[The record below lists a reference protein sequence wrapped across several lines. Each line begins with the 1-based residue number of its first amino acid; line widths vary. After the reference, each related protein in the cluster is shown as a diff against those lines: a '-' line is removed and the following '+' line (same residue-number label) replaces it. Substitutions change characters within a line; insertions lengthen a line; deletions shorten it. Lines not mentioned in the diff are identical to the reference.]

1 MSDRQRTIAQP
12 VSYSGIGLHTG
23 NQCHMSFVPDQA
35 NSGIRFVRVDLEDH
49 PEIVVDPDHVIGVE
63 RGTSIGIDG
72 CKVHTIEHV
81 LAALA
86 VAGIDNLRIEL
97 DSSEPP
103 VGDGSSLPFW
113 DALKQA
119 GIVELEAPRRRYRVE
134 EAIFYQDGDVEITL
148 LPSDRLQVS
157 LSIDFDHPLV
167 GHQFE
172 SFEITPDVFEKEIAP
187 ARTFGFLHEI
197 EKLKSAG
204 LIRGGN
210 LRNAI
215 VIGDDKILND
225 DHLRFPD
232 EMVRH
237 KILDLL
243 GDLKLLN
250 VDIVAHIVARRS
262 GHRTH
267 LALVQL
273 LKRRME
279 KNNGRGGSSGRE
291 RRVESGR
298 ETTSDGHGSHRLAT
312 APERTPLLDI
322 GQIMSVLPHRYPFLL
337 VDRIIEIEEGKRVVG
352 YKNVTISEAFFQG
365 HFPDHPVMPGVL
377 IVEAM
382 GQVGGVL
389 LMSLVDEPAS
399 KVVYFTGLDHVR
411 FRQPVRPGDQ
421 LVCELELV
429 RRRGTH
435 CKMKGVARVD
445 GAVVAEAELM
455 ASLVPR

>member
-1 MSDRQRTIAQP
+1 MTSATIGERQRTIARP
-12 VSYSGIGLHTG
+12 ATTSGIGLHTG
-23 NQCHMSFVPDQA
+23 NHCHMTFMPAEADT
-35 NSGIRFVRVDLEDH
+35 GIRFIRVDLEGR
-49 PEIVVDPDHVIGVE
+49 PEIAIDPDHVIGVE
-63 RGTSIGIDG
+63 RGTSIGVDG

-86 VAGIDNLRIEL
+86 VAGVDNLRIEL
-97 DSSEPP
+97 DASEPP

-113 DALKQA
+113 NALKDA
-119 GIVELEAPRRRYRVE
+119 GIVELPVPRRRYRVE
-134 EAIFYQDGDVEITL
+134 EPIFYADGDVEITL

-157 LSIDFDHPLV
+157 FSIDFDHPLV

-172 SFEITPDVFEKEIAP
+172 SFEITPDVFESEIAP
-187 ARTFGFLHEI
+187 ARTFGFQHEV
-197 EKLKSAG
+197 EKLKAAG

-210 LRNAI
+210 LHNAI

-225 DHLRFPD
+225 EQLRFPD

-237 KILDLL
+237 KILDLI

-279 KNNGRGGSSGRE
+279 SGPRRRSDKITGAPTNGSPVAIAGRKTVFDA
-291 RRVESGR
+291 RQI
-298 ETTSDGHGSHRLAT
+298 LA
-312 APERTPLLDI
+312 I
-322 GQIMSVLPHRYPFLL
+322 LPHRFPFLM
-337 VDRIIEIEEGKRVVG
+337 VDRILELEEGKRAVG
-352 YKNVTISEAFFQG
+352 IKNVTISEPFFQG

-377 IVEAM
+377 IVETM

-389 LMSLVDEPAS
+389 LLSLIEDPAS
-399 KVVYFTGLDHVR
+399 VVVYFTSLDNVR

-421 LVCELELV
+421 LVCEVELV

-435 CKMKGVARVD
+435 FKMRGLARVGD
-445 GAVVAEAELM
+445 NIVAEAEVM
-455 ASLVPR
+455 ASVMSR

>member
-1 MSDRQRTIAQP
+1 MSDIAQNGSDRQRTIARP
-12 VSYSGIGLHTG
+12 VTTSGIGLHTG
-23 NQCHMSFVPDQA
+23 NECTMTFVPAEEDT
-35 NSGIRFVRVDLEDH
+35 GIRFVRVDLEGK
-49 PEIVVDPDHVIGVE
+49 PEIVIDPDHVIGVE
-63 RGTSIGIDG
+63 RGTSIGGDG

-97 DSSEPP
+97 DASEPP

-113 DALKQA
+113 SALKDA
-119 GIVELEAPRRRYRVE
+119 GIVELGATRRRYRVE
-134 EAIFYQDGDVEITL
+134 EPIYYADGDVEIAL

-157 LSIDFDHPLV
+157 FSIDFDHPLV

-172 SFEITPDVFEKEIAP
+172 SFEITPEVFESEIAP

-210 LRNAI
+210 LKNAI
-215 VIGDDKILND
+215 VIGEDKILND
-225 DHLRFPD
+225 EHLRFPD

-237 KILDLL
+237 KVLDLL

-279 KNNGRGGSSGRE
+279 GDGAGPAGQRGRLSREGAGR
-291 RRVESGR
+291 
-298 ETTSDGHGSHRLAT
+298 DGVGENK
-312 APERTPLLDI
+312 PVLDT
-322 GQIMSVLPHRYPFLL
+322 GQILSVLPHRYPFLL
-337 VDRIIEIEEGKRVVG
+337 VDRIVELEEGKRVVG
-352 YKNVTISEAFFQG
+352 IKNVTISEPFFQG

-389 LMSLVDEPAS
+389 LMGLVEDPEAN
-399 KVVYFTGLDHVR
+399 VVYFTGLDNVR

-435 CKMKGVARVD
+435 CKMRGVAKV
-445 GAVVAEAELM
+445 GGSVVAEADLM